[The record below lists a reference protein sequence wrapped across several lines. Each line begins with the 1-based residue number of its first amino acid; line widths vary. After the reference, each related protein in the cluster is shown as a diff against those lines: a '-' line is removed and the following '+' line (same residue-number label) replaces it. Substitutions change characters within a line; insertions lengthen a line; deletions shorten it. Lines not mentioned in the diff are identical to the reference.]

1 MRVLVF
7 GKPGGGKSTL
17 SERIA
22 RQVGVPLHPLDRVQY
37 RDGGER
43 VPDDTFALLHAEI
56 VAQPAWVIDGF
67 GIVSTFE
74 RAMERADVLVYVD
87 RPQWQHYWWVT
98 KRLLKSPFSPP
109 PGWPDRS
116 PMWRSTLSGWRFL
129 RLSDRFWTPA
139 FRENLLAQQP
149 RKRVYIIHH
158 ASDVDT
164 MLNDLQ
170 TLAGG
175 R

>member
-1 MRVLVF
+1 MRVVVF

-22 RQVGVPLHPLDRVQY
+22 RLIGAPLHPLDRVQY
-37 RDGGER
+37 LEGGDR
-43 VPDDTFALLHAEI
+43 VPDDEFSRLHAEI
-56 VAQPAWVIDGF
+56 VAQAQWVIDGV
-67 GIVSTFE
+67 GIVATFE
-74 RAMERADVLVYVD
+74 SALRRADVLVYVE

-109 PGWPDRS
+109 PGWPERS

-129 RLSDRFWTPA
+129 RHSHRLWTPA
-139 FRENLLAQQP
+139 FREKLLAERP
-149 RKRVYIIHH
+149 GKRVYIIRNQT
-158 ASDVDT
+158 DVTT
-164 MLNDLQ
+164 MLNELQ
-170 TLAGG
+170 AAAGP